1 MAAVLPSS
9 SVLRLHILRSN
20 MVTSLWK
27 RSMSK
32 SFKMSNISQ
41 QGWDLNINVQ
51 RVKDVFPTDMGD
63 ILLREEYEKID
74 EYLDENDGESSI
86 DNKED
91 Y

>member
-1 MAAVLPSS
+1 MDAVLPSS